1 MSLLK
6 LFYIVAGTASLSL
19 GLIGIIVPGLPTT
32 PFLLL
37 TAALYMRSSDKL
49 YNHLIANKHLGPYIL
64 NYRKNKGLTI
74 RSKLYAIVLQWVM
87 ITISII
93 WGIEKVSVVYV
104 VILAGLIGTSTILFI
119 IPTVKAVK

>member
-19 GLIGIIVPGLPTT
+19 GLIGIVVPGLPTT

-49 YNHLIANKHLGPYIL
+49 YNRLIANKHLGPYIL
-64 NYRKNKGLTI
+64 NYRKNKGLTL
-74 RSKLYAIVLQWVM
+74 RSKMYAIVLQWVM
-87 ITISII
+87 ITVSII
-93 WGIEKVSVVYV
+93 WGIEQAWAVYV
-104 VILAGLIGTSTILFI
+104 VILAGFIGTSTILFI
-119 IPTVKAVK
+119 IPTVKTVK